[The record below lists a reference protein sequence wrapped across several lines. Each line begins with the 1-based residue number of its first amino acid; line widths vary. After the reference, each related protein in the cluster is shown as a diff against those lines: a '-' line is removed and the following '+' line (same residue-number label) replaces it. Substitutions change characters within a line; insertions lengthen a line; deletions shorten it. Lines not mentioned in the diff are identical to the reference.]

1 LWSRHR
7 LSSAAASVSY
17 NFCKVHRYGSFQQ
30 GSEKRRLPMS
40 PPRIF
45 LLGIAILLLS
55 IGQAAAKPSLPT
67 FQPQIEPNSLR
78 LTLVPG
84 SSQMKPDQ
92 VNTEGW
98 DKAWTNLV
106 NVVEQTFIPSLPK
119 LSAAEVELV
128 IGNPKA
134 PEDELTLSIMNEK
147 GEELVSIT
155 QIVAAADC
163 EHVRF
168 SLPEDGIDVTPGE
181 IYRIRLSGGIVF
193 GWKYI
198 VGGYPKGSAT
208 FNDKPLLGKT
218 RSTFLFRT
226 FGSE

>member
-1 LWSRHR
+1 
-7 LSSAAASVSY
+7 
-17 NFCKVHRYGSFQQ
+17 
-30 GSEKRRLPMS
+30 MS

-45 LLGIAILLLS
+45 LFGIAILLLS

-67 FQPQIEPNSLR
+67 FQPQIEPNSVR
-78 LTLVPG
+78 LTLVRG
-84 SSQMKPDQ
+84 SSEMKPDQ

-128 IGNPKA
+128 IGNPKG

-181 IYRIRLSGGIVF
+181 VYRIRLSGGIVF

-208 FNDKPLLGKT
+208 FNGKPLLGKT

-226 FGSE
+226 FGPE

>member
-1 LWSRHR
+1 
-7 LSSAAASVSY
+7 
-17 NFCKVHRYGSFQQ
+17 
-30 GSEKRRLPMS
+30 MS

-45 LLGIAILLLS
+45 LFGIAILLLS

-84 SSQMKPDQ
+84 SSEMKPDQ

-119 LSAAEVELV
+119 LSAVEVELV

-168 SLPEDGIDVTPGE
+168 SLPEDGIEVTPGE
-181 IYRIRLSGGIVF
+181 VYRIRLSGGIVF

-208 FNDKPLLGKT
+208 FNGKPLLGKT